1 MRTVAEKWDPA
12 NPNCAFKHY
21 FYNKVDE
28 STIPFYKPQP
38 GENARE
44 WEEALERKPAP
55 GFMPVLCPG
64 FQALSDRLMT
74 QGRAVG
80 EFSARLHQVNAS
92 LDALLARHELQTDV
106 RAAAAQRRHAAL
118 GARVLALAGRVQVL
132 RNRGYALGGDED
144 ELQERLNALG
154 RDVHDPAVGAR
165 EEELWSRL
173 IGLKAWGEQLAK
185 DMEKPSRGDVGEIDD
200 EVEGRAKKVSVRR
213 RAGGGGYLFRRVL
226 TDIAESQVLEE
237 YEMQIQHLKREMDGL
252 LKAYGDWERHQ
263 SESNGKA

>member
-28 STIPFYKPQP
+28 PSIPYYRPQP
-38 GENARE
+38 HENARE

-64 FQALSDRLMT
+64 FQALSERLKT
-74 QGRAVG
+74 QGRAVS

-92 LDALLARHELQTDV
+92 LDTLLARHELQTDV

-144 ELQERLNALG
+144 ELQERLNALS
-154 RDVHDPAVGAR
+154 RQVHDPAVGAR

-173 IGLKAWGEQLAK
+173 IGLKMFGEQLAK
-185 DMEKPSRGDVGEIDD
+185 EMEKPSRTDAGELDD
-200 EVEGRAKKVSVRR
+200 EVEARAKKVGR
-213 RAGGGGYLFRRVL
+213 
-226 TDIAESQVLEE
+226 
-237 YEMQIQHLKREMDGL
+237 KRG
-252 LKAYGDWERHQ
+252 APGAACI
-263 SESNGKA
+263 SSC